1 MPRKKNTALKG
12 NLSLLSG
19 DKGSL
24 TELQVQLLTA
34 VDECGSISAAAK
46 KIGISYK
53 TAWDRIN
60 AMNNMSDK
68 PLVSRSVGGY
78 HGGGTT
84 LTEVGQEIVQGFQV
98 LQNENC
104 YF

>member
-1 MPRKKNTALKG
+1 MI
-12 NLSLLSG
+12 
-19 DKGSL
+19 
-24 TELQVQLLTA
+24 
-34 VDECGSISAAAK
+34 C
-46 KIGISYK
+46 ISYK

-68 PLVSRSVGGY
+68 PLVLRSVGGY

-98 LQNENC
+98 LQNEHKAFVNQLGEKLSTIRDLTS
-104 YF
+104 FIKNTPLITSARNQ

>member
-68 PLVSRSVGGY
+68 PLVLRSVGGY
-78 HGGGTT
+78 QLCSGTT
-84 LTEVGQEIVQGFQV
+84 GTYARTVGPTDDKAGFG
-98 LQNENC
+98 
-104 YF
+104 